1 MQDSKCTLAILTL
14 SRDLAIYDMLPNIDD
29 STDETDL
36 TEYSKGRIEDGYIS
50 IHGLCKDHDITASI
64 YEDFTKR
71 YTLVQYRTVQ
81 SITVLFL
88 PEECRYFS
96 IVELEQIYS
105 ALGVHGIMYSSSC
118 TVYISLFNMSA
129 ATLTIMEH
137 LSLEQY
143 QSVGSTDSTELQSI
157 EQSILS
163 DSKVLEIPLFD
174 VTDPVYTLSNM
185 SGLIQYSK

>member
-1 MQDSKCTLAILTL
+1 MQDSKCTVAILTL

-36 TEYSKGRIEDGYIS
+36 SEYSGDRIEDGYIS
-50 IHGLCKDHDITASI
+50 IQGLCKDHDITASI

-105 ALGVHGIMYSSSC
+105 ALGVHGIMYSSSG

-137 LSLEQY
+137 LTLEQY
-143 QSVGSTDSTELQSI
+143 QSMGSTDSTELQSI

-163 DSKVLEIPLFD
+163 DSIRYWRYPYL
-174 VTDPVYTLSNM
+174 T
-185 SGLIQYSK
+185 

>member
-1 MQDSKCTLAILTL
+1 MQDSKCTVAILTL
-14 SRDLAIYDMLPNIDD
+14 SRGLAIYDMLPNIDD

-36 TEYSKGRIEDGYIS
+36 SEYSGGCIEDGYIS
-50 IHGLCKDHDITASI
+50 IQGLCKDHDITASI

-105 ALGVHGIMYSSSC
+105 ALGVHGIMYSSSG

-143 QSVGSTDSTELQSI
+143 QSMGSTDSTELQSI

-174 VTDPVYTLSNM
+174 VTDP
-185 SGLIQYSK
+185 

>member
-1 MQDSKCTLAILTL
+1 MQDSKCTVAILTL
-14 SRDLAIYDMLPNIDD
+14 SRGLVIYDMLPNIDD

-36 TEYSKGRIEDGYIS
+36 SEYREGCIEDGYIS
-50 IHGLCKDHDITASI
+50 IQGLCKDHDITASI

-105 ALGVHGIMYSSSC
+105 ALGVHGIMYSSSG

-143 QSVGSTDSTELQSI
+143 QSMGSTDSTELQSI

-174 VTDPVYTLSNM
+174 VTDP
-185 SGLIQYSK
+185 